1 MNIEGI
7 QFERTP
13 ALSFDSPPV
22 ATDAFV
28 VRDLADKLTGSWAV
42 IWKMRL
48 LPVRFATAAEAWKH
62 VSDLRTVG

>member
-1 MNIEGI
+1 MNIEGVHLSHM
-7 QFERTP
+7 T
-13 ALSFDSPPV
+13 ALSFDQPV

-48 LPVRFATAAEAWKH
+48 LPVRFATATEAWKH
-62 VSDLRTVG
+62 VSDLRTV